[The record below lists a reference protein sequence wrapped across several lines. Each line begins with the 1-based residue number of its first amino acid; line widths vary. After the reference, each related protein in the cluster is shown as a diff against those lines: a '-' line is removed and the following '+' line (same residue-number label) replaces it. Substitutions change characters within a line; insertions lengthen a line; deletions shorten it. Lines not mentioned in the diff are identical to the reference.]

1 MKLIPQ
7 WRDWHRFWSVRL
19 QLLGAAILTLALET
33 PNALLTVWSMVPADL
48 RSELPEGTGKWIGV
62 AVIAL
67 GIVARL
73 VRQPSLNE
81 RNGPDGP

>member
-81 RNGPDGP
+81 RRGPDNP